1 MTIISKEGTAVTI
14 EVEVEIVAPFVNT
27 NGAEKAIESFVSDKG
42 LETSI
47 ASESNFTAN
56 KTGDQEPAIMYLQKI
71 TNRGNLTI
79 KFSKE
84 VFKIVN
90 VTDWKLNT
98 EIIVKK
104 SEDYS
109 YDTNFTIF
117 NMTDP
122 FSLTIF
128 LNFSAPLNVSASSIP
143 DELYVKFNQTM
154 LTKSNLLP
162 VVYLDEPIA
171 IPMQL
176 SGNRFDDILINGV
189 AGAVDGM
196 NTVTGGTF
204 AASMF
209 VNFGLG

>member
-1 MTIISKEGTAVTI
+1 
-14 EVEVEIVAPFVNT
+14 
-27 NGAEKAIESFVSDKG
+27 
-42 LETSI
+42 
-47 ASESNFTAN
+47 
-56 KTGDQEPAIMYLQKI
+56 MYLQKI

-84 VFKIVN
+84 VIKILN
-90 VTDWKLNT
+90 VTDLKLNT
-98 EIIVKK
+98 EIIIKK

-117 NMTDP
+117 NMTNP

-143 DELYVKFNQTM
+143 DKLYVKFNQTM
-154 LTKSNLLP
+154 FTLSNLLP
-162 VVYLDEPIA
+162 VVYLDEPID

-176 SGNRFDDILINGV
+176 SGNIFDDMLINGV

-209 VNFGLG
+209 VNLGLG

>member
-1 MTIISKEGTAVTI
+1 V
-14 EVEVEIVAPFVNT
+14 
-27 NGAEKAIESFVSDKG
+27 
-42 LETSI
+42 
-47 ASESNFTAN
+47 
-56 KTGDQEPAIMYLQKI
+56 PAIMYLQKI

-84 VFKIVN
+84 VIKILN
-90 VTDWKLNT
+90 VTDLKLNT
-98 EIIVKK
+98 EIIIKK

-117 NMTDP
+117 NMTNP

-143 DELYVKFNQTM
+143 DKLYVKFNQTM
-154 LTKSNLLP
+154 FTLSNLLP
-162 VVYLDEPIA
+162 VVYLDEPID

-176 SGNRFDDILINGV
+176 SGNIFDDMLINGV

-209 VNFGLG
+209 VNLGLG

>member
-1 MTIISKEGTAVTI
+1 
-14 EVEVEIVAPFVNT
+14 
-27 NGAEKAIESFVSDKG
+27 
-42 LETSI
+42 L
-47 ASESNFTAN
+47 
-56 KTGDQEPAIMYLQKI
+56 
-71 TNRGNLTI
+71 
-79 KFSKE
+79 
-84 VFKIVN
+84 N

-98 EIIVKK
+98 EIIIKK

-117 NMTDP
+117 NMTNP

-143 DELYVKFNQTM
+143 DRLYVKFNQT
-154 LTKSNLLP
+154 LFTLSNLLP
-162 VVYLDEPIA
+162 VVYLNEPIE

-176 SGNRFDDILINGV
+176 SFNRFDDMLINGV
-189 AGAVDGM
+189 TSALDGM
-196 NTVTGGTF
+196 NTVAGSTF

>member
-1 MTIISKEGTAVTI
+1 M
-14 EVEVEIVAPFVNT
+14 
-27 NGAEKAIESFVSDKG
+27 
-42 LETSI
+42 
-47 ASESNFTAN
+47 
-56 KTGDQEPAIMYLQKI
+56 
-71 TNRGNLTI
+71 
-79 KFSKE
+79 
-84 VFKIVN
+84 N

-98 EIIVKK
+98 EIIIKK

-117 NMTDP
+117 NMTNP

-143 DELYVKFNQTM
+143 DRLYVKFNQT
-154 LTKSNLLP
+154 LFTLSNLLP
-162 VVYLDEPIA
+162 VVYLNEPIE

-176 SGNRFDDILINGV
+176 SFNRFDDMLINGV
-189 AGAVDGM
+189 TSALDGM
-196 NTVTGGTF
+196 NTVAGSTF

>member
-1 MTIISKEGTAVTI
+1 
-14 EVEVEIVAPFVNT
+14 
-27 NGAEKAIESFVSDKG
+27 
-42 LETSI
+42 L
-47 ASESNFTAN
+47 
-56 KTGDQEPAIMYLQKI
+56 
-71 TNRGNLTI
+71 
-79 KFSKE
+79 
-84 VFKIVN
+84 N

-98 EIIVKK
+98 EIIIKK

-117 NMTDP
+117 NMTNP

-143 DELYVKFNQTM
+143 DRLYVKFNQT
-154 LTKSNLLP
+154 LFTLSNLLP
-162 VVYLDEPIA
+162 VVYLNEPIE

-176 SGNRFDDILINGV
+176 SFNRFDDMLINGV
-189 AGAVDGM
+189 TSALDGM
-196 NTVTGGTF
+196 STVAEGTF